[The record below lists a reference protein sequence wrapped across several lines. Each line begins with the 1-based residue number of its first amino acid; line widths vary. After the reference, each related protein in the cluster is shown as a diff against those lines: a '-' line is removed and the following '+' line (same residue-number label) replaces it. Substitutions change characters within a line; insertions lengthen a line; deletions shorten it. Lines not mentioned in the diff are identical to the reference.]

1 VTSWSFWSERRA
13 PRSRRLGP
21 RDRAAAWARL
31 ARQPRDNLL
40 LLDLVAQ
47 LGLAPGPGEMR
58 AELAG
63 VWEEDELIG
72 VAALRPSI
80 VLDAGLGPAA
90 LDALLPHLDRV
101 GAGLIKSTASLVEHC
116 WAHLAARGRRALVDR
131 TETACALEPAAGALV
146 DPPPGLAIRPAR
158 EEDLPA
164 LVDAARAS
172 LREEGRPDPFD
183 GDPAGFRRW
192 VQGRL
197 PRALLV
203 EEAGGRI
210 AFVGYGDVQ
219 RPEGWLLQ
227 GVYTWP
233 DRRRRGLGA
242 VGVSAL
248 CRVAFQAGADHVQLS
263 MVDGNRA
270 AERLYERLGFAPFAR
285 LRTILF
291 V

>member
-1 VTSWSFWSERRA
+1 VTSWSSWSERRA
-13 PRSRRLGP
+13 PRARRLGP

-31 ARQPRDNLL
+31 ARRRRDNLL

-63 VWEEDELIG
+63 VWEESELVG

-80 VLDAGLGPAA
+80 VLDAGLEPAA
-90 LDALLPHLDRV
+90 LDALLPRMDRV
-101 GAGLIKSTASLVEHC
+101 GAGLIKSASSLVEPC

-131 TETACALEPAAGALV
+131 TETACALAPNAGVLV
-146 DPPPGLAIRPAR
+146 DPRPGLAIRPAR

-164 LVDAARAS
+164 LVEAARAS

-192 VQGRL
+192 VRGRL

-203 EEAGGRI
+203 EETGGGI
-210 AFVGYGDVQ
+210 GFVGYADVQ

-248 CRVAFQAGADHVQLS
+248 CRIAFHAGADHVQLS

-270 AERLYERLGFAPFAR
+270 AERLYEHLGFAPFAR

-291 V
+291 A